1 MTPAPLS
8 VPFSV
13 LSLLDDADLAVLQRT
28 LAANPEA
35 GDLVPGTRGVRK
47 LRWTRPG
54 MGKRGGLRVLY

>member
-1 MTPAPLS
+1 LTPAPFS

>member
-1 MTPAPLS
+1 LTPAPLS